1 MRSIDCCCFLS
12 CLILCWNR
20 QATWEEEWM
29 DNNPGMV
36 AATNHERKVR
46 VQQHLFGDMLCWN
59 VVVLRLPFLVL
70 W

>member
-1 MRSIDCCCFLS
+1 
-12 CLILCWNR
+12 
-20 QATWEEEWM
+20 M